1 MDEDSLG
8 NTSSGE
14 DEEEEKE
21 ILNKFNLIGEI
32 PLTKKK
38 KEILEEIL
46 KNLNLKNKEIKIALV
61 FCYEN
66 VKSSSEIIE
75 KIYEILKN
83 CDNINEK
90 VNFISKKFILFKAFF
105 TLFDF

>member
-1 MDEDSLG
+1 MEEDSLA

-21 ILNKFNLIGEI
+21 ILNKFNQIGEI

-66 VKSSSEIIE
+66 VKSCNEIIE

-90 VNFISKKFILFKAFF
+90 VYFFKKNLI
-105 TLFDF
+105 